1 MQPLLEQG
9 GMVNRKQL
17 DELLYQ
23 AIETE
28 LGGEQVYLT
37 ALECAINVDL
47 KEEWQKYL
55 EETRTHQEIL
65 TGLFESAGLDLERMT
80 PGREVVRHKATA
92 LVEAMRKALAA
103 GDPEAAQLVA
113 AESIVEAETKD
124 HQNWELLGRLV
135 EHAPDDLGKA
145 LAGAYEQVAD
155 QEAEHLLHTMGWARE
170 LWLDSLGVPAVLP
183 PPEEQKEVTTKI
195 GASRAEQQREDFLD

>member
-1 MQPLLEQG
+1 M
-9 GMVNRKQL
+9 NRRQL
-17 DELLYQ
+17 DELLFQ

-37 ALECAINVDL
+37 ALECAMNVDL

-55 EETRTHQEIL
+55 DETRTHQQIL
-65 TGLFESAGLDLERMT
+65 QEVFEAAGLNIEQMT

-92 LVEAMRKALAA
+92 LVEAMRLALQA
-103 GDPEAAQLVA
+103 GEPEAAQLVA
-113 AESIVEAETKD
+113 AECIVEAETKD
-124 HQNWELLGRLV
+124 HQNWELLGQMV
-135 EHAPDDLGKA
+135 EYAPDNLRKA
-145 LAGAYEQVAD
+145 IEDAYDQVAD

-195 GASRAEQQREDFLD
+195 GASRAEQQRDDYID